1 LGVQQKNITGRMLP
15 SQCCGL
21 FTVCLQKYDK
31 AAVASAGLLWRSSN
45 ALTFA
50 GRVAVIKLSRKRGII
65 DM

>member
-1 LGVQQKNITGRMLP
+1 MLP

-31 AAVASAGLLWRSSN
+31 AAVASAGLLWRSSH